1 MSIIRTQFFT
11 IPTIDSINLPVLFT
25 VVVTSPSKMAFFDA
39 IADLFANQTTPPSA
53 PEHFLASL
61 GIPSVSIAVLDKGDI
76 EARCFSTVGNDEET
90 RFQAASISKPTAATA
105 FMRLVSQGKLSLDDK
120 LLHHLPEEL
129 FKNLGPPAI
138 LKQITLRHL
147 LTHTA
152 GFRTSAYT
160 GYANYMPSALDTLL
174 DRNGGHNIAEG
185 LTLLP
190 GMKHAYCGGNFAMLQ
205 LILEKMFDKPFQDLV
220 RELVFEPLGMS
231 HSSYDMPEHDDKG
244 NYARSWWTGNEPH
257 DTPWHHHPEFA
268 SGGVWTT
275 PTDLLKLIRGIQ
287 QSLRADIPEND
298 TFLPQDIAKEMLT
311 QVQQGIAISWFV
323 SRHKSNVFGHFGG
336 NSPCFRCYV
345 VGFANTTG
353 DVDEKDLEADC
364 GIAVMT
370 NGWEGTDVCCR
381 VVHAVSYA
389 KVWPYMGTLEHL
401 QEVSIPFRD
410 INKKIDTRWEDW
422 IGEWSSGWRL
432 EKGDDEDPRASF
444 REFAGLKLVAAAV
457 PAEREKQGD
466 SIDLLVDGL
475 RIMLR
480 LHYVD
485 AEPVISLWSGLIFQT
500 ETLRKTSYL

>member
-1 MSIIRTQFFT
+1 
-11 IPTIDSINLPVLFT
+11 
-25 VVVTSPSKMAFFDA
+25 
-39 IADLFANQTTPPSA
+39 
-53 PEHFLASL
+53 
-61 GIPSVSIAVLDKGDI
+61 
-76 EARCFSTVGNDEET
+76 
-90 RFQAASISKPTAATA
+90 
-105 FMRLVSQGKLSLDDK
+105 
-120 LLHHLPEEL
+120 
-129 FKNLGPPAI
+129 
-138 LKQITLRHL
+138 
-147 LTHTA
+147 
-152 GFRTSAYT
+152 
-160 GYANYMPSALDTLL
+160 MPSALDTLL
-174 DRNGGHNIAEG
+174 DRNGGHKIAEG

-231 HSSYDMPEHDDKG
+231 HSSYDMPEHDDRG
-244 NYARSWWTGNEPH
+244 DYARSWWTGNEPH

-268 SGGVWTT
+268 SDGVWTT

-298 TFLPQDIAKEMLT
+298 RFLPQALAKEMLT

-323 SRHKSNVFGHFGG
+323 SRNKSNVFGHFGG

-370 NGWEGTDVCCR
+370 NGWEGTDYPMPKGGLIWAR
-381 VVHAVSYA
+381 WSIFRKYPFLSETSTKRLIQDGRIGLAS
-389 KVWPYMGTLEHL
+389 GHL
-401 QEVSIPFRD
+401 D
-410 INKKIDTRWEDW
+410 GDW
-422 IGEWSSGWRL
+422 K
-432 EKGDDEDPRASF
+432 KGDDEDLRASF
-444 REFAGLKLVAAAV
+444 REFAGLKLVVAAV

-485 AEPVISLWSGLIFQT
+485 TEPVISLWSGLIFQT
-500 ETLRKTSYL
+500 ETLRKRSSM